1 MCEIICYLRISS
13 AGVSRVSSARAI
25 ARQRGGVPAP
35 WTYCPIFVLL
45 SCFLF
50 FFFFLILPL
59 SVFPNRE
66 SGALISDCVFSRLRL
81 PPLRLGPKIRKKMRK
96 NTDLTF
102 WTTVEPCE
110 IIVPCTVSH
119 SPALDFLPSSIVLLY
134 VTSCCLHTASTLF
147 KCIYLLLTLGF
158 DLTRVIWRMA
168 DKLPSVPSVIP

>member
-1 MCEIICYLRISS
+1 MRSFVICASPLRVFHAFRLQGRLPDSVAACLRHGHIAPSLYCFHASS
-13 AGVSRVSSARAI
+13 
-25 ARQRGGVPAP
+25 
-35 WTYCPIFVLL
+35 
-45 SCFLF
+45 F

-66 SGALISDCVFSRLRL
+66 SGALISDCVFSRLRR

-158 DLTRVIWRMA
+158 DLTRGIWRMA